1 MAEGAALLWPELFS
15 AGDFFVPAYQV
26 GTRIEYPRT
35 KGTEF
40 FSRFLA
46 KIILS
51 PNRMNRTLTFNK
63 KRLNGRHN
71 LQNQQLNERNRTKTR
86 CPSQGYNCPHERGGL
101 YGK

>member
-15 AGDFFVPAYQV
+15 ADDFFVPAYQWV
-26 GTRIEYPRT
+26 PVEYPRT

-51 PNRMNRTLTFNK
+51 PNRMNRTL
-63 KRLNGRHN
+63 N
-71 LQNQQLNERNRTKTR
+71 LI
-86 CPSQGYNCPHERGGL
+86 RGG
-101 YGK
+101 